1 VISVLNAVWG
11 GEEMKNAKTDDEI
24 IRALGFK
31 TFEVHRATF
40 DCIFHVC

>member
-1 VISVLNAVWG
+1 
-11 GEEMKNAKTDDEI
+11 MKNAKTDDEI

-40 DCIFHVC
+40 DCIFHVCQYSVSVEWEEH